1 MKLPR
6 RKFLHLAAGGAAL
19 PFAAQIARAQAY
31 PARPVRIVVG
41 FAAGGPADIVAR
53 LIGQWLSERLG
64 QSFIIDNRPGAGGNL
79 GTELVIRAPADGY
92 TLLLVATPNATN
104 ATLYDKLNFNFI
116 RDIVP
121 VASTHRAPYVME
133 VNPAVPAKT
142 VPEFIAYAKA
152 NPGKMN
158 MASAGIGSAQHISG
172 ELFKMMTGVN
182 MIHVPYRGAASA
194 LTDLIGGQVQFMVDV
209 MSASVEHIR
218 AGKLRA
224 LAVTTRTRSEALPEL
239 PTVGD
244 FVPGY
249 EASGWAG
256 LGAPRNTPIE
266 IIDQLN
272 KAINASLTDPKS
284 KERLAQL
291 GIVPMPMTPTEFGKF
306 IADETEKWGK
316 VVKFA
321 DMKPE

>member
-1 MKLPR
+1 
-6 RKFLHLAAGGAAL
+6 
-19 PFAAQIARAQAY
+19 
-31 PARPVRIVVG
+31 
-41 FAAGGPADIVAR
+41 
-53 LIGQWLSERLG
+53 
-64 QSFIIDNRPGAGGNL
+64 
-79 GTELVIRAPADGY
+79 
-92 TLLLVATPNATN
+92 
-104 ATLYDKLNFNFI
+104 
-116 RDIVP
+116 
-121 VASTHRAPYVME
+121 
-133 VNPAVPAKT
+133 
-142 VPEFIAYAKA
+142 
-152 NPGKMN
+152 
-158 MASAGIGSAQHISG
+158 
-172 ELFKMMTGVN
+172 

>member
-19 PFAAQIARAQAY
+19 PFAPHIARAQAY